1 MLKLIRNRAALVL
14 AGLIAALCPMLMA
27 PSGGFPSRPLFQA
40 VGVGVA
46 VPATGIVNA
55 ATDVQIAGTS
65 VIANAAKTNV
75 SNTFTAAQTVNV
87 AGAAV
92 TLKGAAVG
100 ALNQSYVQFTD
111 SGATRTGYVG
121 DSNTADLSVV
131 MESDSGDVRFI
142 PVAST
147 GTVSASYD
155 GGTTFL
161 PFPRW
166 ARANIGGSPCITAAS
181 INVASC
187 SRGGVGAYTITINT
201 GVFTLTPTCT
211 FTDTGLSSNPH
222 NIGVVANSATSVAVQ
237 VSQSAAAA
245 DSTVAMICVGV

>member
-46 VPATGIVNA
+46 VPATGIINA
-55 ATDVQIAGTS
+55 GTDVQIAGTS
-65 VIANAAKTNV
+65 VVANAAKTNI
-75 SNTFTAAQTVNV
+75 SNTFTATQIMNVSGAGVSFKGTAAGASNV
-87 AGAAV
+87 AYA
-92 TLKGAAVG
+92 
-100 ALNQSYVQFTD
+100 QFVD
-111 SGATRTGYVG
+111 SNTTRTGYIG
-121 DSNTADLSVV
+121 DSNSANSDIIVEV
-131 MESDSGDVRFI
+131 DSGNLDFI

-147 GTVSASYD
+147 GTVNVSYD
-155 GGTTFL
+155 GGTTL
-161 PFPRW
+161 YPVVRW
-166 ARANIGGSPCITAAS
+166 ARANIGGSPCVTAAS

-187 SRGGVGAYTITINT
+187 SRGGTGAYTITINT

-211 FTDTGLSSNPH
+211 FTDTGLSTNPH
-222 NIGVVANSATSVAVQ
+222 NIGVVANSTTSVAVQ